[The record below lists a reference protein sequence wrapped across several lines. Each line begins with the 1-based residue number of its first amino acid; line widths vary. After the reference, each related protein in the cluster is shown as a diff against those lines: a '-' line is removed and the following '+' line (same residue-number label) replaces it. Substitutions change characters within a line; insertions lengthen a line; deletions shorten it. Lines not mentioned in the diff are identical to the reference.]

1 MLVNATEM
9 LIKARDG
16 HYGVP
21 QFNINNLEW
30 TKAVLTACEE
40 MKSPVILG
48 VSEGAGK
55 YMTGFKTVAAMVSAM
70 VDSMGITVP
79 VALHLDHG
87 TYEGCKACVEAGFS
101 SIMFDGSHYSIEENV
116 EKTKELVA
124 LAHAKGLSIEAEVG
138 SIGGEWAIIGLAR
151 SGYAVPANYYE
162 DYYARVEKYVKNCSG
177 VLHERKYTEYS
188 RVVLALTAIGRDPS
202 NVLGYNLLMPLGDFE
217 KTIWQGLNGPIWAL
231 IALDSGNYDIPKNP
245 AAKTQATRQ
254 LYIDEIV
261 KNQKKDG
268 GWSLTDT
275 GDSDVD
281 ITAMALQALAKYQD
295 QKAVKSATDKALD
308 YLSDVQDSKGGYA
321 SWGTTNVESVAQV
334 VVALCELGI
343 DLGDSRFVKNGHTLT
358 ENLLSFRQS
367 NGGFYHVL
375 DGSDGN
381 NQMSAEQGFYALVA
395 IDRAANGENSLY
407 RMGDVTKN
415 TSKPSTSV
423 NKGNVDA
430 SVNVPGVTAPGTT
443 FSDIK
448 NHANK
453 AAIEELASRGIING
467 MGKGT
472 FMPNKT
478 MTRAEF
484 AAIVTRAL
492 GLAAKDTKAFTDVPS
507 SKWYAGYIGTA
518 NSSGIVN
525 GVGSGKF
532 NPDGT
537 ITRQEAAAMVARA
550 AKLCGLDTAMD
561 AAATKDMLAQFGDYR
576 SVASWA
582 KEPMA
587 FCYSVNI
594 LDQSDLN
601 IESTKAILR
610 CEIAQML
617 YNMLTAAELI

>member
-1 MLVNATEM
+1 MRR
-9 LIKARDG
+9 IKRISAWILTLAILLTLT
-16 HYGVP
+16 VP
-21 QFNINNLEW
+21 AL
-30 TKAVLTACEE
+30 
-40 MKSPVILG
+40 
-48 VSEGAGK
+48 
-55 YMTGFKTVAAMVSAM
+55 AASSVQNEVQGSAAYMVSA
-70 VDSMGITVP
+70 V
-79 VALHLDHG
+79 
-87 TYEGCKACVEAGFS
+87 KAP
-101 SIMFDGSHYSIEENV
+101 
-116 EKTKELVA
+116 
-124 LAHAKGLSIEAEVG
+124 EVG

-151 SGYAVPANYYE
+151 SGYSVPA
-162 DYYARVEKYVKNCSG
+162 DYYDEYYTRVEKYVKNCSG

-202 NVLGYNLLMPLGDFE
+202 KVAGYNLLMPLGDFE

-231 IALDSGNYDIPKNP
+231 IALDSGNYEIPKNP

-254 LYIDEIV
+254 LYIDEILN
-261 KNQKKDG
+261 NQMKDG
-268 GWSLTDT
+268 GWSLTGT

-295 QKAVKSATDKALD
+295 QKAVKTATDKALT
-308 YLSDVQDSKGGYA
+308 YLSNVQDRKGGFA

-334 VVALCELGI
+334 VVAFCELGM
-343 DLGDSRFVKNGHTLT
+343 DLNDSRFVKNGHGLV

-367 NGGFYHVL
+367 NGGFYHVM

-395 IDRAANGENSLY
+395 IDRAENGKNSLY
-407 RMGDVTKN
+407 RMGDVVKN
-415 TSKPSTSV
+415 NSKPNTNI
-423 NKGNVDA
+423 NKSKADP
-430 SVNVPGVTAPGTT
+430 SVNVPDVTAPGTT
-443 FSDIK
+443 FSDVK
-448 NHANK
+448 NHANQT
-453 AAIEELASRGIING
+453 AIEQLASRGIING

-472 FMPNKT
+472 FAPNKT

-492 GLAAKDTKAFTDVPS
+492 GLPAKDTKAFTDVPS

-561 AAATKDMLAQFGDYR
+561 AASIKDMLAQFGDYR
-576 SVASWA
+576 GVASWA
-582 KEPMA
+582 KEPLA
-587 FCYSVNI
+587 FCYAAGI

-601 IESTKAILR
+601 IEPTKAILR

-617 YNMLTAAELI
+617 YNMLVTSELI

>member
-1 MLVNATEM
+1 MRR
-9 LIKARDG
+9 IKRISAWILTLAILLTLTVPALAAS
-16 HYGVP
+16 GV
-21 QFNINNLEW
+21 QNE
-30 TKAVLTACEE
+30 VQG
-40 MKSPVILG
+40 S
-48 VSEGAGK
+48 
-55 YMTGFKTVAAMVSAM
+55 AAYMVSA
-70 VDSMGITVP
+70 VKSP
-79 VALHLDHG
+79 
-87 TYEGCKACVEAGFS
+87 
-101 SIMFDGSHYSIEENV
+101 
-116 EKTKELVA
+116 
-124 LAHAKGLSIEAEVG
+124 EVG

-151 SGYAVPANYYE
+151 SGYTVPTNYYE

-188 RVVLALTAIGRDPS
+188 RVILALTAIGRDPS
-202 NVLGYNLLMPLGDFE
+202 KVAGYNLLMPLGDFE

-231 IALDSGNYDIPKNP
+231 IALDSGNYEIPKNP

-334 VVALCELGI
+334 VVALCELGVSL
-343 DLGDSRFVKNGHTLT
+343 DDSRFVKSGHTLT

-381 NQMSAEQGFYALVA
+381 NQMSSEQGFYALVA
-395 IDRAANGENSLY
+395 IDRAANGQNSLY
-407 RMGDVTKN
+407 RMSDAAKN
-415 TSKPSTSV
+415 TSKPATSV
-423 NKGNVDA
+423 SKGNVDA
-430 SVNVPGVTAPGTT
+430 SVSVPGVTAPGTT

-472 FMPNKT
+472 FAPNKT

-550 AKLCGLDTAMD
+550 AKLCGLDPSMD
-561 AAATKDMLAQFGDYR
+561 EAATKDMLAQFGDYR

-601 IESTKAILR
+601 IEPTKAILR

-617 YNMLTAAELI
+617 YNMLSAAELI

>member
-1 MLVNATEM
+1 MRR
-9 LIKARDG
+9 IKRIAWILTLAILLTLT
-16 HYGVP
+16 VP
-21 QFNINNLEW
+21 AL
-30 TKAVLTACEE
+30 
-40 MKSPVILG
+40 
-48 VSEGAGK
+48 
-55 YMTGFKTVAAMVSAM
+55 AASSVQNEVQGSAAYMVSA
-70 VDSMGITVP
+70 VKSP
-79 VALHLDHG
+79 
-87 TYEGCKACVEAGFS
+87 
-101 SIMFDGSHYSIEENV
+101 
-116 EKTKELVA
+116 
-124 LAHAKGLSIEAEVG
+124 EVG

-151 SGYAVPANYYE
+151 SGYSVPA
-162 DYYARVEKYVKNCSG
+162 DYYDEYYTRVEKYVKNCNG

-202 NVLGYNLLMPLGDFE
+202 KVAGYNLLTPLGDFD

-231 IALDSGNYDIPKNP
+231 IALDSGNYEIPKNP

-254 LYIDEIV
+254 LYIDEILN
-261 KNQKKDG
+261 NQMKDG
-268 GWSLTDT
+268 GWSLTGT

-295 QKAVKSATDKALD
+295 QKAVKTATDKALT
-308 YLSDVQDSKGGYA
+308 YLSNVQDRKGGFA

-334 VVALCELGI
+334 VVAFCELGM
-343 DLGDSRFVKNGHTLT
+343 DLNDSRFVKNGHGLV

-367 NGGFYHVL
+367 NGGFYHVM

-395 IDRAANGENSLY
+395 IDRAENGKNSLY
-407 RMGDVTKN
+407 RMGDVVKN
-415 TSKPSTSV
+415 NSKPNTNI
-423 NKGNVDA
+423 NKSKADP
-430 SVNVPGVTAPGTT
+430 SVNVPDVTAPGTT
-443 FSDIK
+443 FSDVK
-448 NHANK
+448 NHANQT
-453 AAIEELASRGIING
+453 AIEQLASRGIING

-472 FMPNKT
+472 FAPNKT

-525 GVGSGKF
+525 GVGNGKF
-532 NPDGT
+532 NPEGT

-601 IESTKAILR
+601 IEPTKAILR

-617 YNMLTAAELI
+617 YNMLSAAELI

>member
-1 MLVNATEM
+1 MRR
-9 LIKARDG
+9 IKRISAWILTLAILLTLTVPALAAS
-16 HYGVP
+16 GV
-21 QFNINNLEW
+21 QNE
-30 TKAVLTACEE
+30 VQG
-40 MKSPVILG
+40 S
-48 VSEGAGK
+48 
-55 YMTGFKTVAAMVSAM
+55 AAYMVSA
-70 VDSMGITVP
+70 VKSP
-79 VALHLDHG
+79 
-87 TYEGCKACVEAGFS
+87 
-101 SIMFDGSHYSIEENV
+101 
-116 EKTKELVA
+116 
-124 LAHAKGLSIEAEVG
+124 EVG

-151 SGYAVPANYYE
+151 SGYTVPTNYYE

-188 RVVLALTAIGRDPS
+188 RVILALTAIGRDPS
-202 NVLGYNLLMPLGDFE
+202 KVAGYNLLMPLGDFE

-231 IALDSGNYDIPKNP
+231 IALDSGNYEIPKNP

-254 LYIDEIV
+254 LYIDEIL
-261 KNQKKDG
+261 NSQMKDG
-268 GWSLTDT
+268 GWSLTGT

-281 ITAMALQALAKYQD
+281 ISAMALQALAKYQD
-295 QKAVKSATDKALD
+295 QKAVKTATDKALT
-308 YLSDVQDSKGGYA
+308 YLSKAQDSKGGYA

-334 VVALCELGI
+334 VVALCELGVSL
-343 DLGDSRFVKNGHTLT
+343 DDSRFVKSGHTLT

-395 IDRAANGENSLY
+395 INRAENGKNSLY
-407 RMGDVTKN
+407 RMGDVIKAT
-415 TSKPSTSV
+415 TKPSTTV
-423 NKGNVDA
+423 KKGSADA
-430 SVNVPGVTAPGTT
+430 SVSVPAVTAPGTT
-443 FSDIK
+443 FSDVK

-453 AAIEELASRGIING
+453 AAIEALASRGIING
-467 MGKGT
+467 MGQGT

-492 GLAAKDTKAFTDVPS
+492 GLTAKDTKVFSDVPS

-525 GVGSGKF
+525 GVGNGKF
-532 NPDGT
+532 NPEGT

-594 LDQSDLN
+594 LDQSALK
-601 IESTKAILR
+601 IEPTKAILR